1 MRCLGVV
8 PTYLGEYLERAMLQ
22 RLGAGVATIVLA
34 VIMGNAA
41 TDAPSTPAF
50 SGSAASCSPAAGAPT
65 AWFRLAARLPEPVRC
80 RPAQQAAG
88 VVATAISGTIIE
100 RSSRTADVPGISL
113 DIAAVSGQ
121 NFTLVESGSLSPVP
135 ARCQLTVSP
144 NSGALVM
151 PNPRNGA
158 VVLVCRNQPRP

>member
-1 MRCLGVV
+1 
-8 PTYLGEYLERAMLQ
+8 MLQ
-22 RLGAGVATIVLA
+22 RLGAGVAAVVLA

-50 SGSAASCSPAAGAPT
+50 SGSAVSCSRAAT
-65 AWFRLAARLPEPVRC
+65 AWSRLVVHLPPP
-80 RPAQQAAG
+80 PACVSSQETAVSSATT
-88 VVATAISGTIIE
+88 VAGTIIE
-100 RSSRTADVPGISL
+100 RSSRTADVSGVSL

-135 ARCQLTVSP
+135 ARCRLTVSP
-144 NSGALVM
+144 NPGALVM
-151 PNPRNGA
+151 PNPRNSA